1 MHCKAVSEHRPFK
14 IPESVLV
21 VIHTPALDVLLIRRA
36 DAPEHW
42 QSVTGSKD
50 WEEEDFRATAVR
62 EVMEETAI
70 NATAPG
76 CVLTDWALENTY
88 AIYPQWLHRYAPGVT
103 HNVERVFG
111 LQVPPGTPVRLSPRE
126 HTAFQWLP
134 WREAADACY
143 SPSNA
148 EAVLMVPRFLR

>member
-1 MHCKAVSEHRPFK
+1 MVSEPRPPK
-14 IPESVLV
+14 IPLSVLV
-21 VIHTPALDVLLIRRA
+21 VIHTAALDVLLIRRA

-70 NATAPG
+70 DATAPG
-76 CVLTDWALENTY
+76 CVLTDWGLENIY
-88 AIYPQWLHRYAPGVT
+88 AIYPQWLHRYPPGVA
-103 HNVERVFG
+103 HNTERIFG
-111 LQVPPGTPVRLSPRE
+111 LLVPAGTPVRLSPRE
-126 HTAFQWLP
+126 HTDLVWLP
-134 WREAADACY
+134 WREAALRCY

-148 EAVLMVPRFLR
+148 EAILLLPRFSVA